1 MENFGFNEDFI
12 VNKFLELQRS
22 EYLSKDDKERLEQ
35 FMDSYFQAKS
45 NFVKQLTVMTEI
57 EVTKMQK
64 VLDVA

>member
-35 FMDSYFQAKS
+35 FMDSYFQAKT

-64 VLDVA
+64 VLDEA